1 MSIPRSGDSA
11 ALGVLALSGLLRH
24 AEHEADLGPRSVV
37 ESSPSDG
44 SVKLGFD
51 GFSLVGEF
59 AQSLQRRGVEDD
71 EIFHLNEIGPSFVG
85 SEPFGP

>member
-1 MSIPRSGDSA
+1 
-11 ALGVLALSGLLRH
+11 
-24 AEHEADLGPRSVV
+24 
-37 ESSPSDG
+37 
-44 SVKLGFD
+44 
-51 GFSLVGEF
+51 LVGEF